1 MIPNVNE
8 DLTGRSPIDWDAVAK
23 HYPNVAKY
31 EVGNVTLRDDV
42 MLSIVHRGSA
52 GPAADTP
59 LEDIC
64 KRLTDDQGPA
74 AVEVR
79 KLAKHY
85 IVFRN
90 KNARLPGFG
99 KWVSSMFKNDQEL
112 VAVMARAAQHVRPAN
127 TGVVISCNPVDILRG
142 GLGKHFHTCLGP
154 KGADYD
160 AGHWNGQY
168 RNVIPA
174 VLTECPGV
182 AVAFVADNDQ
192 EYYRARAWVH
202 HIEVDGKTAIQI
214 NSIYG
219 NGMKEKQL
227 AELIAGKGYDVYSQD
242 YWGKTNYKFINNF
255 KRNIHWDAI
264 EMPARGELIARAAEH
279 RPNKLKVA

>member
-31 EVGNVTLRDDV
+31 KVGNITLRDDV
-42 MLSIVHRGSA
+42 MLSIVHRDGDGA
-52 GPAADTP
+52 AADAP

-64 KRLTDDQGPA
+64 KRLTDDQGA
-74 AVEVR
+74 AAIEVR
-79 KLAKHY
+79 KLAKQY
-85 IVFRN
+85 IIFRN

-112 VAVMARAAQHVRPAN
+112 VAVMARAAQHVRTAK

-142 GLGKHFHTCLGP
+142 GLGKHFQTCLGP
-154 KGADYD
+154 NGDD
-160 AGHWNGQY
+160 CGGGWWNGQY
-168 RNVIPA
+168 SDVLPA
-174 VLTECPGV
+174 VLDECPGV
-182 AVAFVADNDQ
+182 AVAFVADGDH

-219 NGMKEKQL
+219 NGMEEKQL
-227 AELIAGKGYDVYSQD
+227 AKIIASKGYDVYDQN
-242 YWGKTNYKFINNF
+242 WGKTNYKFINNF

-264 EMPARGELIARAAEH
+264 EMAACGDLIAAAQGE
-279 RPNKLKVA
+279 PNVKKKKAA

>member
-31 EVGNVTLRDDV
+31 HFGNITLRDDV

-99 KWVSSMFKNDQEL
+99 KWVSSMFKNDHEL
-112 VAVMARAAQHVRPAN
+112 VAVMARAAQHVRPAK

-142 GLGKHFHTCLGP
+142 GLGKHFQTCLGP
-154 KGADYD
+154 NGCDYGGQFW
-160 AGHWNGQY
+160 AGQY
-168 RNVIPA
+168 ANVLPA
-174 VLTECPGV
+174 VLDECSGV
-182 AVAFVADNDQ
+182 AVAFVADGDH

-214 NSIYG
+214 TSIYG
-219 NGMKEKQL
+219 NGMEGKRL
-227 AELIAGKGYDVYSQD
+227 AGIIASKGYDVYDQH
-242 YWGKTNYKFINNF
+242 WGRTNYKFINNF
-255 KRNIHWDAI
+255 KRAIHWDAI
-264 EMPARGELIARAAEH
+264 ETAARGNLIAAAQGE
-279 RPNKLKVA
+279 PNIKKKVA